1 MSRAVCFNCDEV
13 RALRTFLERTTILTG
28 GRRLELDG
36 GTGQSR
42 RKYMGRHAWARAQ
55 RRWRAH
61 RYMTLPLTAGSG
73 DEQVRGTR
81 WREHPGHETCPE
93 PICIRGT
100 QPILR
105 PEPRGITGPRD
116 RATETKLPGR
126 EYRIEFL
133 AGQHDFRRRLRCRGD
148 VAIQR
153 RHLPHIAHHGVR

>member
-28 GRRLELDG
+28 GRRLELDR

-42 RKYMGRHAWARAQ
+42 RKLMGRHAWARAQ

-61 RYMTLPLTAGSG
+61 GYVTLSLAAGGSHEEVG
-73 DEQVRGTR
+73 RTGGGK
-81 WREHPGHETCPE
+81 HPGHEICPE
-93 PICIRGT
+93 AICVWGT

-105 PEPRGITGPRD
+105 PEPRGIIGPRD

-126 EYRIEFL
+126 EYR
-133 AGQHDFRRRLRCRGD
+133 
-148 VAIQR
+148 
-153 RHLPHIAHHGVR
+153 